1 MNRSLPLLLLV
12 MGSGAGCEWD
22 FNRMID
28 QPSLRGMEATDLF
41 SDGTSVQAPPTGTR
55 PYAAVAQPAPVRSGR
70 NSSGKLVTRIPV
82 ELDRTA
88 LLRGQE
94 RFQRLCA
101 ACHGPAGDGHSP
113 VADHMTVRRPPSLLQ
128 QRLQRVPD
136 GKLFAVMSD
145 GYGLMPSYASALSVS
160 DRWAVVGFVRALQLA
175 QAVSLDELQGAERR
189 KALRWLR

>member
-12 MGSGAGCEWD
+12 IGSGAGCEWD

-28 QPSLRGMEATDLF
+28 QPSLRGMESTGLF
-41 SDGTSVQAPPTGTR
+41 SDGTSVQAPPVGTR
-55 PYAAVAQPAPVRSGR
+55 PYTAIAQPAPVRSGR
-70 NSSGKLVTRIPV
+70 DAAGKLVAQIPI
-82 ELDRTA
+82 ELDRDA

-113 VADHMTVRRPPSLLQ
+113 VADHMTVRRPSSLLQ
-128 QRLQRVPD
+128 QRLQRIPD
-136 GKLFAVMSD
+136 GQLFAVVSD

-175 QAVSLDELQGAERR
+175 QAVPLDELPNAERR
-189 KALRWLR
+189 KARPWLR